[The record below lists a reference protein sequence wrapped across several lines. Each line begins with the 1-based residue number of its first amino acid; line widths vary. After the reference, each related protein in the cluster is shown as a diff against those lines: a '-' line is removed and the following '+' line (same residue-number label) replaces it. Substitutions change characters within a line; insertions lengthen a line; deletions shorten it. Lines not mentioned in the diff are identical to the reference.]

1 MKLDEDL
8 KLTDA
13 EHHMYIKVAEWLKAH
28 PTTATSAL
36 KLPVYGLPRK
46 APEPPA
52 VPRGWKMN
60 KFLPMHSPA
69 VSGGGVSEN
78 MLEDMKSMMQ
88 GMGGPGAEEPPQI
101 GGNQKKKDK
110 KNKK

>member
-1 MKLDEDL
+1 
-8 KLTDA
+8 
-13 EHHMYIKVAEWLKAH
+13 
-28 PTTATSAL
+28 
-36 KLPVYGLPRK
+36 
-46 APEPPA
+46 
-52 VPRGWKMN
+52 MN

-88 GMGGPGAEEPPQI
+88 QMGGPNIPGMAGMEEPPQI
-101 GGNQKKKDK
+101 GGSQRKKEK